1 VVETFLPETQ
11 QDVPVTQPRLGPLGW
26 LRWIWRQLTS
36 MRTALLL
43 LLLLAVAAVP
53 GSVFP
58 QRRIDTGRVQ
68 AYLAEHRSSGPWLDR
83 FGFFDVYSSP
93 WFSSV
98 YLLLFVSLVG
108 CVLPRSRRHWQAM
121 RSAPPRT
128 PRRLAR
134 LPEHATRTIDD
145 PAADVVERARQALRG
160 RRYRVTPYDG
170 GDSLSAEKGYLAETG
185 NLLFHLALLGLLAS
199 VGAGL
204 FTGYGGQVLVV
215 EGGTFSN
222 SLPMY
227 SSFTAGTR
235 FSPGDLPPFSFSLD
249 KLVVRFENQTA
260 GGQLG
265 APREFTATVTV
276 RDAPDAAPRT
286 ETVQVNHPLLVDG
299 AKAYLAGNGYAPV
312 VTVRDGT
319 GAIAFRGPV
328 PALATDGTYT
338 STVVVKAP
346 DARPRQLGLA
356 GTLVPT
362 ALLQPGQ
369 GWVSI
374 FPDALN
380 PRLVLTAWAAA
391 PGQDGLGVNSGV
403 PQSVFSLDVSR
414 LTQLRDTDG
423 QPARLLLAPGERR
436 DLPDGAGSITFDG
449 LRRFASFDVSSDPTK
464 GWALGSALLALL
476 GVTTSLFV
484 RRRRLWVRVTR
495 DEQGRTVVEAAGLA
509 RGEDAGLGAEVKAVL
524 DRAAGDVKE

>member
-1 VVETFLPETQ
+1 MVETFLPETQ

-227 SSFTAGTR
+227 SS
-235 FSPGDLPPFSFSLD
+235 
-249 KLVVRFENQTA
+249 
-260 GGQLG
+260 
-265 APREFTATVTV
+265 
-276 RDAPDAAPRT
+276 
-286 ETVQVNHPLLVDG
+286 
-299 AKAYLAGNGYAPV
+299 
-312 VTVRDGT
+312 
-319 GAIAFRGPV
+319 
-328 PALATDGTYT
+328 
-338 STVVVKAP
+338 
-346 DARPRQLGLA
+346 
-356 GTLVPT
+356 
-362 ALLQPGQ
+362 
-369 GWVSI
+369 
-374 FPDALN
+374 LN
-380 PRLVLTAWAAA
+380 RSGRL
-391 PGQDGLGVNSGV
+391 
-403 PQSVFSLDVSR
+403 
-414 LTQLRDTDG
+414 
-423 QPARLLLAPGERR
+423 
-436 DLPDGAGSITFDG
+436 
-449 LRRFASFDVSSDPTK
+449 
-464 GWALGSALLALL
+464 
-476 GVTTSLFV
+476 
-484 RRRRLWVRVTR
+484 
-495 DEQGRTVVEAAGLA
+495 
-509 RGEDAGLGAEVKAVL
+509 
-524 DRAAGDVKE
+524 